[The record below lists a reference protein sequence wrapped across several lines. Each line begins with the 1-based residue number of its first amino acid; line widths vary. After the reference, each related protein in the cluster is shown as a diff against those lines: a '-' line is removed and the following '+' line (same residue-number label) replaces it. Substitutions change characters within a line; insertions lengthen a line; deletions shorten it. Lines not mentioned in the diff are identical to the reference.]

1 MPPPADQ
8 ALLAALAALA
18 LALNDLGVP
27 AMIIGGI
34 AVIAR
39 GVPRQTGDV
48 DVAVWA
54 EDLDVERLA
63 AALARHAIVPR
74 IEDAVE
80 FARQN
85 QVLLLRHEPSGT
97 PIEVSLAWLP
107 FEQEALARA
116 RSEDLGGVR
125 FAVAIPEDLV
135 VYKAVAWRDRD
146 RTDIERL
153 LVLHGHHMDLAR
165 LRGRVREFAELL
177 GSPERASEFDA
188 IVARAVPGCGR

>member
-18 LALNDLGVP
+18 LALRDLGTP
-27 AMIIGGI
+27 AMIIGGV
-34 AVIAR
+34 AVIVR

-74 IEDAVE
+74 IKDAVE

-85 QVLLLRHEPSGT
+85 QVLLLRHDPSGT

-107 FEQEALARA
+107 FEREALARA
-116 RSEDLGGVR
+116 TPEDLGGGELL
-125 FAVAIPEDLV
+125 VAAPEDLV

-146 RTDIERL
+146 RADIERL
-153 LVLHGHHMDLAR
+153 LVLHGHRMDL
-165 LRGRVREFAELL
+165 GRVRALVREFAELL
-177 GSPERASEFDA
+177 GVPERAREFDA
-188 IVARAVPGCGR
+188 IVSRAVPGSGL